1 MSKRS
6 RAVRAEE
13 RYRPSRF
20 EFWKRLFI
28 WVFIFIFVFS
38 VAGGVIALR
47 LGR

>member
-6 RAVRAEE
+6 RAVKDQE

-28 WVFIFIFVFS
+28 WIFIALFVFS
-38 VAGGVIALR
+38 VAGGVIALQVR
-47 LGR
+47 R